1 MLLMFPWL
9 AYIICYSWLPY
20 LKDRL
25 EMERMTVVALRTLR
39 GELAGKYFPLLGMSP
54 DVQKQMTEDH
64 FLFRD
69 DDP

>member
-1 MLLMFPWL
+1 
-9 AYIICYSWLPY
+9 
-20 LKDRL
+20 
-25 EMERMTVVALRTLR
+25 MERMTVVALRTLR